1 MQAEREWS
9 RGIGY
14 IYIYIYIWSLSPR
27 VLHDLYDSYTYIE
40 DPFLPFENASTG
52 ASETFQALVYDAIQG
67 QEDKFIRIKP
77 TSYSNQ
83 EVPNQLKSLLI
94 LFCYYFFPKLF

>member
-14 IYIYIYIWSLSPR
+14 IYIYIYGLSLLGFWFVWLLHLHWGSLS
-27 VLHDLYDSYTYIE
+27 SI
-40 DPFLPFENASTG
+40 ENASTG

-67 QEDKFIRIKP
+67 QEVKFIRVKP

-83 EVPNQLKSLLI
+83 EVPN
-94 LFCYYFFPKLF
+94 